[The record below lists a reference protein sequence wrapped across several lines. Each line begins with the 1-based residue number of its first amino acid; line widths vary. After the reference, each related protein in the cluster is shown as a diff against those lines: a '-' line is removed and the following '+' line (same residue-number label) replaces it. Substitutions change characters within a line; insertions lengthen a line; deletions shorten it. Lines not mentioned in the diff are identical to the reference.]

1 MRHER
6 TPVTT
11 ADDRRTSRRRS
22 GDEGE
27 AMALT
32 FLENAGLTLVE
43 KNFLCKGG
51 EIDLVMLDRKTLVF
65 VEVRRRNSM
74 QFGGAIASVTQ
85 AKQRRMVH
93 AAQMYLLQK
102 NNQPACRFDLV
113 TIDGGIINWLQ
124 NVIVA

>member
-32 FLENAGLTLVE
+32 FLENAGLTLLE

-85 AKQRRMVH
+85 AKQRRMVY

-113 TIDGGIINWLQ
+113 TIDAGIINWLQ